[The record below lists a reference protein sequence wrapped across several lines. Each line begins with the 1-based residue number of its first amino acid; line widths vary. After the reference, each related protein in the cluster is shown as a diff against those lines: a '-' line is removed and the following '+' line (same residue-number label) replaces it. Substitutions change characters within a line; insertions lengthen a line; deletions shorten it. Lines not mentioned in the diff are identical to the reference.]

1 MISYIM
7 TKGRSSF
14 TTCEDSLT
22 SGTLDY
28 LKYLPIN
35 LFWRILRKSMYHNKL
50 PKYSGE
56 LIQMEYWPK
65 WSSKDTSNSHFIE
78 PDVFLRF
85 EEFDILI
92 EAKRQNR
99 IGQTSKQLENEVQGY
114 LNEYGKEQKTLYFVK
129 LGGLN
134 TTDDEIYKNPNI
146 IICKTDWSKLLNEIC
161 TLKNELERSNGYL
174 ANHYIRLLDDCIKG
188 FSIHQYYAFE
198 WLVNLKKRRIN
209 TLSIPLQIEIK

>member
-1 MISYIM
+1 
-7 TKGRSSF
+7 
-14 TTCEDSLT
+14 
-22 SGTLDY
+22 
-28 LKYLPIN
+28 
-35 LFWRILRKSMYHNKL
+35 MYHNKL